1 MQKKYP
7 WAGKCIHLSTIIL
20 SALLLMAIFVAS
32 VKGGV
37 ETGQAPSANNISGYK
52 TKHVFIV
59 VMDGVRYS
67 ETFGD
72 STHALIP
79 HLYNDLK
86 PEGTLF
92 TNFYNRGITVTRQ
105 GHSTLISGTWQAVPN
120 GGPRLTR
127 PTLFEYYRDEKGVA
141 PVKCWS
147 IFGKGSYAFEPYS
160 SHPAYGSRFA
170 GQHINGGGRDN
181 PLSEDTAEG
190 NAAVLGKVIEVMKKD
205 QPDLVFIN
213 FGYTDHIAHVSAD
226 INNYHAAIKNS
237 DEQMWRL
244 WNAIQSDPYYRDST
258 TVFFTNDHGRH
269 THDYQNHGDHCEG
282 CEHAMLLVLGPDVKK
297 GAVVDREALQIDVA
311 PTAAELLGFQTPLST
326 GRVLSESLTK
336 CLKLNKKEA
345 KTEAALKAQRIEK
358 LAERDLMKAAADFVM
373 VAMKPETLPANQE
386 GELLLSGMIRA
397 HKETKDQKY
406 FEFVQKWIDAHKTSG
421 TIDEQVALGRIIL
434 ELPVETRQFYLTLA
448 RALGDRAAEGQID
461 PGDRNRSLRLAILL
475 GQLSEATNKPSY
487 GEAGLKIFKAALSR
501 VSPKRLTQRESALD
515 FILLGRA
522 AATYKDDSMVMKTY
536 ILTAAQILLD
546 MKEEGALWADPILS
560 ALNLSAIEAPK
571 RRGALREFV
580 KIKLRD
586 PKQILPASVQIMTE
600 QELKTLFPDKPRTPV
615 ANLQAQLVDLI
626 FERARQNIPF
636 SLDMLRYGVNEA
648 GAYADGSV
656 TAQGGFLMAYKK
668 LNWRYGGSVWP
679 GQ

>member
-1 MQKKYP
+1 MQKKYL
-7 WAGKCIHLSTIIL
+7 WAGKRIHLSTIL
-20 SALLLMAIFVAS
+20 SAFLLVAIFVAS
-32 VKGGV
+32 VKGGG
-37 ETGQAPSANNISGYK
+37 ETGQVPLANNLSGYK

-72 STHALIP
+72 NTHALAP
-79 HLYNDLK
+79 HLYSNLK
-86 PEGTLF
+86 SEGTLF

-127 PTLFEYYRDEKGVA
+127 PTLFEYYRDEKGA
-141 PVKCWS
+141 PATKCWS
-147 IFGKGSYAFEPYS
+147 IFGKGTYAFEPYS
-160 SHPAYGSRFA
+160 SHPAYGSRYA

-190 NAAVLGKVIEVMKKD
+190 NVAVLGKVIEVMKKD
-205 QPDLVFIN
+205 QPDIVFIN
-213 FGYTDHIAHVSAD
+213 FGYTDHIAHASAD

-244 WNAIQSDPYYRDST
+244 WNTIQSDPYYRDST

-269 THDYQNHGDHCEG
+269 AHDFQNHGDHCEG
-282 CEHAMLLVLGPDVKK
+282 CEHIMLLILGPDTKK
-297 GAVVDREALQIDVA
+297 GVVVDREALQIDVA
-311 PTAAELLGFQTPLST
+311 PTVAELLGFQTPLAT
-326 GRVLSESLTK
+326 GKVLSESLIK
-336 CLKLNKKEA
+336 YLKLNKKEA
-345 KTEAALKAQRIEK
+345 KTEAALKAQKIEK
-358 LAERDLMKAAADFVM
+358 LAERDLMKTAADYVM
-373 VAMKPETLPANQE
+373 AAMKPEALPVNQE

-406 FEFVQKWIDAHKTSG
+406 FEFVRKWIDTHKTSG
-421 TIDEQVALGRIIL
+421 TIDEQIALGRVIL
-434 ELPVETRQFYLTLA
+434 ELPAETRQFYLTLA
-448 RALGDRAAEGQID
+448 RVLGDRAAKGQID

-475 GQLSEATNKPSY
+475 GQLSEVTNKPAY
-487 GEAGLKIFKAALSR
+487 GEAGLKIFKAALNR
-501 VSPKRLTQRESALD
+501 VSPKRLTQRESTLD
-515 FILLGRA
+515 FILLGQA
-522 AATYKDDSMVMKTY
+522 AATYKDDSTVMKTY

-546 MKEEGALWADPILS
+546 MKEEGSLWADPIQS

-586 PKQILPASVQIMTE
+586 PKQTLPVSVQMMTE
-600 QELKTLFPDKPRTPV
+600 QELKTLFPDRPRTSV
-615 ANLQAQLVDLI
+615 ANLQTQLVDLI
-626 FERARQNIPF
+626 FERARQNIFF

-648 GAYADGSV
+648 GAYADGSL